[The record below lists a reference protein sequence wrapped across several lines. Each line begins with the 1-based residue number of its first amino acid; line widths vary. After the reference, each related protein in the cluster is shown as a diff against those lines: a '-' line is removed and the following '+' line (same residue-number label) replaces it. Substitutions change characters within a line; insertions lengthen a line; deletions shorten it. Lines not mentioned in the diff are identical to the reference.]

1 MQNKK
6 KKRLLLWV
14 AFAELVIIVIG
25 LMIALWPRDDKEL
38 DALHH
43 NAGDVAEP
51 DEDLKLQALAL
62 SGSGL
67 YGFVNGK
74 RPGKTECKDHYGFQ
88 YFSNHFRCHAFIPLK
103 LNFRNALCKKF

>member
-1 MQNKK
+1 MKLLTLVLFIELHVAEVEKHIDGDLDEVQAIEDPAQNED
-6 KKRLLLWV
+6 R
-14 AFAELVIIVIG
+14 A
-25 LMIALWPRDDKEL
+25 ALADDKEL

-74 RPGKTECKDHYGFQ
+74 RPGKQSFQ
-88 YFSNHFRCHAFIPLK
+88 VSCVYSP
-103 LNFRNALCKKF
+103 

>member
-1 MQNKK
+1 MKLLTLVLFIELHVAEVEKHIDGDFDEVQAIEDPAQNED
-6 KKRLLLWV
+6 R
-14 AFAELVIIVIG
+14 A
-25 LMIALWPRDDKEL
+25 ALANDKEL

-67 YGFVNGK
+67 YRFVNGK
-74 RPGKTECKDHYGFQ
+74 RPGKTECKNHYGFQ
-88 YFSNHFRCHAFIPLK
+88 YFMTRWKGI
-103 LNFRNALCKKF
+103 